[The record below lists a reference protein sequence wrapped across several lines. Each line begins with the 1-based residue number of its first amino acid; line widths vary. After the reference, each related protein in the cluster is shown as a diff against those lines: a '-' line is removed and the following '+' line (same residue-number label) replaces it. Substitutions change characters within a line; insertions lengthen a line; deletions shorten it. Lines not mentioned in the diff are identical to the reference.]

1 MREEVCIALMTKN
14 MERDRL
20 RGRPT
25 KKPAFRGRE
34 EKGRKEERGVKDD

>member
-1 MREEVCIALMTKN
+1 MYIALITKN

-34 EKGRKEERGVKDD
+34 ERGRKEKGRKEEMGGKR

>member
-25 KKPAFRGRE
+25 KKPRKRGKG
-34 EKGRKEERGVKDD
+34 EKGGKGG